1 MQDKVQGKE
10 EIIRDV
16 VNQIQFG
23 RVIDTNK
30 RCPYINEKCIKNDC
44 IAFSY
49 NYEIKIIDSD
59 EIFKI
64 KSKEIPDTREELMKE
79 NWTLEQVILTP
90 RLLSLDEEDWI
101 YSRKLYGN
109 TGRCKVLG
117 TNPEKILRE
126 LKGVQL

>member
-1 MQDKVQGKE
+1 MQDQNKE
-10 EIIRDV
+10 KLIRDI

-23 RVIDTNK
+23 KVIDTSK
-30 RCPYINEKCIKNDC
+30 ICPYINEKCIKENC

-59 EIFKI
+59 EVFKI
-64 KSKEIPDTREELMKE
+64 HANEIQDIRDELMKE
-79 NWTLEQVILTP
+79 DWILEQVIITP

-101 YSRKLYGN
+101 YSRKLYNN

-117 TNPEKILRE
+117 TNPEELVKM
-126 LKGVQL
+126 LKGK